1 MSVLIY
7 PESFRGRIV
16 ESRIVDLAWQDLLFD
31 RRHFYCLHDHVV
43 AVSLVIVVYNEMV
56 SGRPKG
62 AFWRADPVHHV

>member
-7 PESFRGRIV
+7 PKSFRGRIV

-31 RRHFYCLHDHVV
+31 RRHFYCLYNHVV
-43 AVSLVIVVYNEMV
+43 AVLLVIVVYNKIV

-62 AFWRADPVHHV
+62 AFGA